1 LPDQWTK
8 LLKGSAITAEDA
20 AKNPQ
25 AVLDVLEFYTEQ
37 TKREQDEYGAS
48 NLRGAVEDSNEDRWL
63 GLMPESQSAS
73 GKSSPMRTDSY
84 TAHRP
89 APKPG
94 KMNGYEPNGRSI
106 DQDIN
111 EMMDDLAVKSVSQF
125 QLSVVFRRLTNL
137 HCITDP
143 CASSTQ
149 TTSIEIPETTRH
161 T

>member
-37 TKREQDEYGAS
+37 TKREQDEYGS
-48 NLRGAVEDSNEDRWL
+48 SHLRGAVENSGEDRWL
-63 GLMPESQSAS
+63 GLMPDTQSP
-73 GKSSPMRTDSY
+73 SSVPSPLRSDSF

-94 KMNGYEPNGRSI
+94 KQNGYDGRGPEK
-106 DQDIN
+106 DIN
-111 EMMDDLAVKSVSQF
+111 EMMDDLAVKSVCVSEF
-125 QLSVVFRRLTNL
+125 
-137 HCITDP
+137 CILCEKYVLP
-143 CASSTQ
+143 LILLPFLIGSYSSTT
-149 TTSIEIPETTRH
+149 TTSVKITRSP
-161 T
+161 